1 MKKPA
6 LIGAVAI
13 IGVGVAGYAY
23 ADYKL
28 RTVTEAWIA
37 AANAFYAA
45 QGDGPIQYD
54 SVERDVL
61 SLSATVRGL
70 RVSGVLKD
78 PRLDL
83 PYEAV
88 SDEVVARYRLD
99 GRYDFSVQGI
109 AFTFGEGT
117 WKGEA
122 RDLAIKPQIT
132 GYDVAEVRVLGIDP
146 KKITDFQAFFAMA
159 GWHERYEATGVSIG
173 MRFSEDD
180 APVVTTLG
188 RLWSEGLPDG
198 GLTLA
203 LEELTNP
210 YVTMASVRMELE
222 DSPVLYMPPPGVVNP
237 ASGETVDEDVQ
248 AQAVME
254 WVGEFQKALRDVR
267 FGGLSIRDRDGA
279 EIATLKELAF
289 ADMTWSGALMTGLT
303 LSIEEL
309 AVPQKEDWP
318 EDAVRLVE
326 ALKLERPSASLHM
339 EYRYAKEEG
348 VMEIAPLRLSVNDVV
363 EGEVTA
369 RVNNMHLPDMSIFD
383 GEGVREGVT
392 RAYITATMM
401 AIPQG
406 MDVVLKDLGGKKDL
420 LAFAATEMQM
430 TPEELGLLVAQQA
443 ALQSAM
449 LWGLDIEAQA
459 FEHLPA
465 FLRNKEQLKVSL
477 TPRKEGVALLT
488 MADLPIGEAW
498 AVTLESQ

>member
-6 LIGAVAI
+6 LIGAAAI
-13 IGVGVAGYAY
+13 VGAGVAAYAY

-28 RTVTEAWIA
+28 RTATEAWIA

-45 QGDGPIQYD
+45 QDAGPVQYD

-78 PRLDL
+78 PRLHL

-109 AFTFGEGT
+109 ALTFGEGT

-122 RDLAIKPQIT
+122 RDLAVKPEIT

-146 KKITDFQAFFAMA
+146 EKITDFQAFFAMA
-159 GWHERYEATGVSIG
+159 GWYERYEATGVSIG
-173 MRFSEDD
+173 MRFFEED
-180 APVVTTLG
+180 APVITTLG
-188 RLWSEGLPDG
+188 RLWSEGLPEG
-198 GLTLA
+198 GMALA

-210 YVTMASVRMELE
+210 YVTMASARMELQ
-222 DSPVLYMPPPGVVNP
+222 DSPVLYTPPPGVVNP
-237 ASGETVDEDVQ
+237 ASGEAVDEHAQ
-248 AQAVME
+248 MQAVME
-254 WVGEFQKALRDVR
+254 WAGEFQKALRDVR
-267 FGGLSIRDRDGA
+267 FGGVSIRDSDGT
-279 EIATLKELAF
+279 EIAALKELAF

-303 LSIEEL
+303 LSIAEL
-309 AVPQKEDWP
+309 SVPRSEAWP

-339 EYRYAKEEG
+339 EYRYAKDEG
-348 VMEIAPLRLSVNDVV
+348 AMEIAPLRLSVNDVV
-363 EGEVTA
+363 EGAVTA
-369 RVNNMHLPDMSIFD
+369 RVDNVHLPDMPLFD

-392 RAYITATMM
+392 RAYITAAMM

-420 LAFAATEMQM
+420 LAFIAAEMQM
-430 TPEELGLLVAQQA
+430 APEELGLLVAQQA
-443 ALQSAM
+443 ALQSAI
-449 LWGLDIEAQA
+449 LWDLDIEAQA

-465 FLRNKEQLKVSL
+465 FLGNKDQLKVSL

-488 MADLPIGEAW
+488 MTDRPVGEVW